1 MTSDG
6 RPGELRVGA
15 IVLAA
20 GRSTRMGALNKLLAP
35 VGGEPMLT
43 RVVRGLVDARIDPIV
58 VVTGHDE
65 AAVQA
70 ACADLP
76 VGFAYNADFARGMS
90 TSLRCGVT
98 AIAIDPDVDGALVA
112 LGDMPWIEP
121 SHLER
126 LVRAFRSSAD
136 IVAPRFG
143 GRRGNPVLFGRDHF
157 PALRRATGDAGARSV
172 LAQQASGVRWVDMP
186 DDAIHRDV
194 DTAQDLG

>member
-1 MTSDG
+1 
-6 RPGELRVGA
+6 
-15 IVLAA
+15 
-20 GRSTRMGALNKLLAP
+20 MGAVNKLLAP
-35 VGGEPMLT
+35 LDGQPVLT
-43 RVVRGLVDARIDPIV
+43 RVVRRLADAAVDPIV

-70 ACADLP
+70 ACAGLP
-76 VGFAYNADFARGMS
+76 VGFAHNLDFARGMS

-126 LVRAFRSSAD
+126 LVRAFRSPAD

-172 LAQQASGVRWVDMP
+172 LAQQASRVRWVDMP
-186 DDAIHRDV
+186 DDAVHRDV
-194 DTAQDLG
+194 DEPEDLR